1 MNYFAHA
8 LDVLDD
14 PYMLAGTA
22 VPDWLNVAD
31 RGVRVRSK
39 HALPF
44 IADADPRLAAVA
56 RGIVRHLQDD
66 AWFHET
72 ATFHELSW
80 RFTALVRDALPDDEG
95 FRPSFLGH
103 ILVEILLDASL
114 IARYP
119 DRLETYYRQL
129 AGLDP
134 GVVQTAVNRMAP
146 RSTERLAPLIPLFI
160 GERFLWDYA
169 DDAKLWRRLN
179 QVMRRVGLPL
189 LPESFCELLPEIRR
203 LVAEREAE
211 LLTNPI
217 PTKGSLAAAN

>member
-14 PYMLAGTA
+14 PYLLAGTA

-44 IADADPRLAAVA
+44 VADGDPRLAAVA

-72 ATFHELSW
+72 AAFHEMSW
-80 RFTALVRDALPDDEG
+80 RFTALARDALPDDEG

-103 ILVEILLDASL
+103 ILVEILLDAVL
-114 IARYP
+114 IERHP
-119 DRLETYYRQL
+119 DRLEAYYRQL

-134 GVVQTAVNRMAP
+134 GVVQSAVNRMAP

-189 LPESFCELLPEIRR
+189 LPESFRDLLPEVRR
-203 LVAEREAE
+203 QVAEREAE
-211 LLTNPI
+211 LLSP
-217 PTKGSLAAAN
+217 PSQSQSSLAAAN